1 MEIDTT
7 TMHILILHN
16 AVSADSR
23 PDEQDVLVQAAAVA
37 KDLSALGHRVETAG
51 CDLDLSGLRRTLD
64 ETRPDLVFNLVES
77 LDGHGRLIHLVPA
90 ALEAWQ
96 VPFAGSGSAALW
108 VTTHKILAKQRL
120 AAAGLPTPA
129 WIGPFPA
136 EMPPLG
142 APGGQP
148 TDAAAHQWIV
158 KSLWEHAS
166 FGLDDDVLVTGAD
179 AGAIRTILEDRAP
192 RLGGACFAEVFVDGR
207 EFNLSLLGGPA
218 GPRVLPAAE
227 IVFEDFGS
235 HRPRIVGYRAKWAE
249 ESFEYRHTTRR
260 FAKAKEDG
268 ALLHRLREIALA
280 CWRVFALKGWAR
292 VDFRVDA
299 AGRPWIL
306 EVNANP
312 CLAPDAGFAAAVAEA
327 GMTSAEAVA
336 RIMADAL

>member
-1 MEIDTT
+1 M
-7 TMHILILHN
+7 
-16 AVSADSR
+16 
-23 PDEQDVLVQAAAVA
+23 
-37 KDLSALGHRVETAG
+37 
-51 CDLDLSGLRRTLD
+51 
-64 ETRPDLVFNLVES
+64 FNLVES

-108 VTTHKILAKQRL
+108 VTTHKVLAKQRL

-136 EMPPLG
+136 EMPALG
-142 APGGQP
+142 DPGGPP
-148 TDAAAHQWIV
+148 TDAAAHRWIV

-166 FGLDDDVLVTGAD
+166 FGLDDDVLV
-179 AGAIRTILEDRAP
+179 AGAGAEAIRAILEDRAP

-207 EFNLSLLGGPA
+207 EFNLSLLPGPD
-218 GPRVLPAAE
+218 GPQVLPPAE
-227 IVFEDFGS
+227 IVFEDFGP
-235 HRPRIVGYRAKWAE
+235 HRPRIVGYRAKWDE

-260 FAKAKEDG
+260 FAKAEEDG
-268 ALLHRLREIALA
+268 PLLRRLGEIALA

-327 GMTSAEAVA
+327 GMTSAEAMA
-336 RIMADAL
+336 RIIADAQ